1 MSRSSAATQ
10 VTFEEF
16 LDLAVSEYES
26 EQPMMETLQSLTG
39 ELKDLPINV
48 DNYSE
53 NRDVILYAVG
63 ESLKTHWNGK
73 PTKKDLKMIF
83 DLWKN
88 KQLLAVMGKF
98 ALLGMEDH

>member
-1 MSRSSAATQ
+1 MSRSRTAAQ

-16 LDLAVSEYES
+16 LDMAISTYES
-26 EQPMMETLQSLTG
+26 VQYSG
-39 ELKDLPINV
+39 
-48 DNYSE
+48 NY
-53 NRDVILYAVG
+53 DAILYAVG
-63 ESLKTHWNGK
+63 ESLKINWNK
-73 PTKKDLKMIF
+73 PTKQDLKMIF